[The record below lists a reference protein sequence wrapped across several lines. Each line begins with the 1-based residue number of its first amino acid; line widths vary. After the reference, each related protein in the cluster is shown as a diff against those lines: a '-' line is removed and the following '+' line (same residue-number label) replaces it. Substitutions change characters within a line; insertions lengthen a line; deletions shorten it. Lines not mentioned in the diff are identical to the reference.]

1 MKAAR
6 TRRQMADA
14 AFELFRRDGY
24 DETTMEQI
32 AERAE
37 VGTTTLYRYFP
48 TKDQLLLDPLLE
60 AIDPVP
66 HLRARPEDEPLAEAM
81 GAALVASANAFDG
94 ADERIVELRRLVD
107 HAASV
112 RAKLWDRYQALRDD
126 LELAIAHRMRRPSSD
141 VAVRVTAGLM
151 LDIFQMADRED
162 RGSRSRVEIVTAVLD
177 ELPRIE
183 LIVPRSD
190 RNR

>member
-6 TRRQMADA
+6 TRKQMEDA

-24 DETTMEQI
+24 DMTTMEQI

-60 AIDPVP
+60 AVNPVP
-66 HLRARPEDEPLAEAM
+66 HLRARPEDEPLPEAM
-81 GAALVASANAFDG
+81 GAALLSSAAAFDG

-107 HAASV
+107 AASSV

-126 LELAIAHRMRRPSSD
+126 LELTIAHRMGRPSSD
-141 VAVRVTAGLM
+141 VCVRVTAGMM
-151 LDIFQMADRED
+151 LDIFQMSDRQD
-162 RGSRSRVEIVTAVLD
+162 RGSRSRVEIVTGLLR
-177 ELPRIE
+177 ELPTLD
-183 LIVPRSD
+183 LIVPRLP
-190 RNR
+190 